1 MDRLTM
7 LQLAAVLTYELP
19 LVPAEA
25 KINLVTSR
33 FVAVVETPTP

>member
-1 MDRLTM
+1 MDRLPM
-7 LQLAAVLTYELP
+7 LQLAAVLTYELS

-33 FVAVVETPTP
+33 LVAVVETPTP